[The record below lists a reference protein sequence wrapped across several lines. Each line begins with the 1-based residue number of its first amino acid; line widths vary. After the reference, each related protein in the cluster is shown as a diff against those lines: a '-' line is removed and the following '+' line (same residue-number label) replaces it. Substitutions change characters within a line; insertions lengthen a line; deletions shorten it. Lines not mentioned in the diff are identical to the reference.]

1 MGQGVH
7 RYPKAR
13 VLDLKRERKRDLDR
27 RQHEEETYND
37 LWRTVPGQPGAVRGL
52 DTLAKRRQAL
62 NLPEENLLYFLE
74 KRAPKLQP
82 WQREILRIVRMLAQ
96 YFYPQRQT
104 KMMNEGAATYTHYR
118 IMNRL
123 YEQGRITDGSMLE
136 FLHAHTSVVFQPEFD
151 DPRYSGLN
159 PYALGFAMM
168 EDIARIADD
177 PSDEDREWF
186 PEFAG
191 RGEAIEVLKDAWAN
205 YRDESF
211 VLQYLSPR
219 LIRRMR
225 LFKIEDD
232 AEQPHLLV
240 DSIHDERGYRTVR
253 SALARQYDVARIDPD
268 IQIVDV
274 DLAGERK
281 LILQHRVE
289 DGILLEVNDARAV
302 LHHLADLWGYPV
314 ELVEIDAASDAVLKR
329 HDEVGPRRDIS

>member
-1 MGQGVH
+1 M
-7 RYPKAR
+7 
-13 VLDLKRERKRDLDR
+13 D
-27 RQHEEETYND
+27 
-37 LWRTVPGQPGAVRGL
+37 
-52 DTLAKRRQAL
+52 
-62 NLPEENLLYFLE
+62 
-74 KRAPKLQP
+74 
-82 WQREILRIVRMLAQ
+82 
-96 YFYPQRQT
+96 
-104 KMMNEGAATYTHYR
+104 
-118 IMNRL
+118 
-123 YEQGRITDGSMLE
+123 
-136 FLHAHTSVVFQPEFD
+136 
-151 DPRYSGLN
+151 
-159 PYALGFAMM
+159 
-168 EDIARIADD
+168 DD

-240 DSIHDERGYRTVR
+240 DSIHDERGYRAVR

-289 DGILLEVNDARAV
+289 DGILLEVSDARAV